1 MADSRFRKL
10 PSIDAMLRAEVLQPL
25 IADAGR
31 ASVREA
37 LRETIAQ
44 LRSEL
49 AASPDGEHSPEGLIA
64 GIESRVRERFAR
76 RKSTR
81 TRRVI
86 NATGVVLH
94 TNLGRAPLG
103 RRSLAAI
110 NEVAAGYCNLEF
122 DLTTGNRGRRG
133 AGLEAM
139 LRELFGCEAATVVNN
154 CAAAV
159 LVAVN
164 TLAEGGEVIVSRGEL
179 IEIGGAFRLPDVIAK
194 SGARLREV
202 GTTNRTRLADYENAI
217 TAETRAILRAHPS
230 NYRIIG
236 FTERPALEEL
246 SGLARSRNLPL
257 IEDLGSGA
265 LVDLRE
271 TGIRDEPTVGES
283 LKAGASVVAFSGDKL
298 LGGPQAGLLLG
309 DERFIRRI
317 ERNPL
322 GRALRVDKLIYAA
335 LEATIEEY
343 AAGRAETEIPV
354 QAMLRAR
361 GKEIALRVKRFLRR
375 AQSVGGNVSLRS
387 IDGASAVG
395 GGSAPGAELP
405 TRLIVV
411 EADGLSASEIERRLR
426 LADTPV
432 IARILD
438 DRVVLDLRTVGRE
451 DEAPMIDSI
460 ATLNRS
466 TAAKRETKREITEH
480 TK

>member
-10 PSIDAMLRAEVLQPL
+10 PSIDAMLRAEELQPL
-25 IADAGR
+25 IAGAGR

-37 LRETIAQ
+37 LRNAIEE

-49 AASPDGEHSPEGLIA
+49 ALSQNGEHSQESLIA
-64 GIESRVRERFAR
+64 RIENRVRERFAHR
-76 RKSTR
+76 NRAR

-94 TNLGRAPLG
+94 TNLGRAPLS

-139 LRELFGCEAATVVNN
+139 LRELFGCEAAAVVNN

-159 LVAVN
+159 LLAVN

-202 GTTNRTRLADYENAI
+202 GTTNRTRLADYENAV
-217 TAETRAILRAHPS
+217 TPETRAILRAHPS

-236 FTERPALEEL
+236 FTERPTLEEL

-257 IEDLGSGA
+257 VEDLGSGA
-265 LVDLRE
+265 LVDLRQ
-271 TGIRDEPTVGES
+271 TGIRDEPTVAES

-309 DERFIRRI
+309 EEHLIRRI
-317 ERNPL
+317 QRNPL
-322 GRALRVDKLIYAA
+322 TRALRVDKLTYAA
-335 LEATIEEY
+335 LEATIEDY
-343 AAGRAETEIPV
+343 SAGRAETEIPV
-354 QAMLRAR
+354 QAMLRTGR
-361 GKEIALRVKRFLRR
+361 EEIGLRVKRFLRR
-375 AQSVGGNVSLRS
+375 ARSVGGKVSLRS

-395 GGSAPGAELP
+395 GGSAPGTELP
-405 TRLIVV
+405 TRLIVL

-438 DRVVLDLRTVGRE
+438 DRVVLDLRTVGSE
-451 DEAPMIDSI
+451 DEASMIDSI
-460 ATLNRS
+460 AALAITAMDLN
-466 TAAKRETKREITEH
+466 
-480 TK
+480 